1 MQTKMLP
8 RFEMESAPSPTAAVI
23 LLHGLGANG
32 HDFAG
37 LVPELDLTGCQAIR
51 FVFPHAPSIPVTANA
66 GYTMPAWYDIA
77 GTDLI
82 SDQDAAG
89 IQHSELQILALIA
102 HEMQRGIASEN
113 MVLAGFSQG
122 AAMTLHTALRLPFA
136 LAGIMALS
144 GYLPLA
150 DRLQIER
157 SHANTVTPIFMA
169 HGAQDTVVI
178 PRRGEEARDALL
190 ALGYPVQWHSYET
203 EHNVTSEEVEDMA
216 AFLRQ
221 VLPANA

>member
-1 MQTKMLP
+1 MQKKLLP

-37 LVPELDLTGCQAIR
+37 LVPELDLKGCQGIR
-51 FVFPHAPSIPVTANA
+51 FVFPHAPSIPVTVNA
-66 GYTMPAWYDIA
+66 GYAMPAWYDIS

-89 IQHSELQILALIA
+89 IQRSELEVLGLIA
-102 HEMQRGIASEN
+102 HEIERGIPSERI
-113 MVLAGFSQG
+113 VLAGFSQG
-122 AAMTLHTALRLPFA
+122 AAMTLHTALRTPFA

-150 DRLQIER
+150 DRLAIER
-157 SHANTVTPIFMA
+157 SHANLLTPVFMA
-169 HGAQDTVVI
+169 HGRHDTVVV

-190 ALGYPVQWHSYET
+190 ALGYPVEWHSYDT

-216 AFLRQ
+216 AFLRR
-221 VLPANA
+221 VLPAAL

>member
-1 MQTKMLP
+1 MQNKPLP

-23 LLHGLGANG
+23 LLHGLGADG

-37 LVPELDLTGCQAIR
+37 LVPELDLRGCQAIR
-51 FVFPHAPSIPVTANA
+51 FVFPHAPSIPVTVNGGHA
-66 GYTMPAWYDIA
+66 MPAWYDIT

-82 SDQDAAG
+82 TGQDAAG
-89 IQHSELQILALIA
+89 IQNSELAILALIA
-102 HEMQRGIASEN
+102 HEIERGIPAERI
-113 MVLAGFSQG
+113 VLSGFSQG
-122 AAMTLHTALRLPFA
+122 AAMALHTGLRLPFA

-150 DRLQIER
+150 DRLHIER

-190 ALGYPVQWHSYET
+190 ELGYPVQWHSYET

-216 AFLRQ
+216 TFLRQ
-221 VLPANA
+221 ILPAAT